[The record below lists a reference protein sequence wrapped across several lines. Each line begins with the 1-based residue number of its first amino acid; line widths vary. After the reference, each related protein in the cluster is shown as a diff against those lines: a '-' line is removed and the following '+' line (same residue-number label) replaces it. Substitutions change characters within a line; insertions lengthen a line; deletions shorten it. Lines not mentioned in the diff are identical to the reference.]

1 MINANGTESN
11 GKGKEDFAAREVGI
25 KAIAESL
32 RLSASTVSRALNG
45 VPGVNPET
53 RKLVEKTAKQM
64 GYVPNLGAQQLV
76 GKRSNLIGVYV
87 PEFEHE
93 NLSFTEMFSSIQKG
107 TQKNGKDA
115 IFYYVPLVRYEGQ
128 RLIESVQ
135 SRNLEGCILFPA
147 FDEFHPIMQEALRIQ
162 VPCVNFEGVV
172 GPHCSSVMSDDT
184 EGGRIAGCRLL
195 ESGHRVIGY
204 IDGPPHLRIC
214 KERYQGFKKA
224 LAEQGVAHP
233 EDLVA
238 EGDFTAASGAA
249 AAMKLRKTHPGMT
262 ALFCANDLM
271 AAGAIAS
278 FRQEG
283 LRVPD
288 DISVIGYDDDPFAKF
303 IHPPLTTVR
312 HGKSPVLPLL
322 TELFEGKP
330 GRLVIAAPELVERR
344 TVANKRARV

>member
-1 MINANGTESN
+1 MIKAHGNRN
-11 GKGKEDFAAREVGI
+11 GKEDFATREVGI
-25 KAIAESL
+25 KAIAEAL

-93 NLSFTEMFSSIQKG
+93 NVSFTEMFSSIQKG

-147 FDEFHPIMQEALRIQ
+147 FDEFHPITQEALRIQ
-162 VPCVNFEGVV
+162 VPCINFEGVV
-172 GPHCSSVMSDDT
+172 GPHCSSVLSDDT
-184 EGGRIAGCRLL
+184 EGGRIAGSRLL
-195 ESGHRVIGY
+195 DSGHRVIGY
-204 IDGPPHLRIC
+204 IDGPPQLRIC
-214 KERYQGFKKA
+214 KQRYEGFKKA
-224 LAEQGVAHP
+224 LADRGVSHR

-238 EGDFTAASGAA
+238 IGDFTAASGAA
-249 AAMKLRKTHPGMT
+249 AAMKLLKTHPEMS

-271 AAGAIAS
+271 AAGAIA
-278 FRQEG
+278 RLQEEG
-283 LRVPD
+283 LVVPD

-303 IHPPLTTVR
+303 LHPPLTTIR
-312 HGKSPVLPLL
+312 HGKSPVIPLL

-330 GRLVIAAPELVERR
+330 GRLVVAAPELVERR
-344 TVANKRARV
+344 TVADRRT